1 MRLSIGCALFFV
13 VIAFVQSNPIFNG
26 MNDLNAVI
34 NQLGSQTALNDLMHN
49 LSGQVA
55 NALSSSQLQT
65 LVQQALQ
72 LAPNVMNGSVK
83 PQVAAAQLLAQLQQQ
98 LGSNN
103 QLLNAVTNAIQQLGS
118 ALLTIQPNL
127 LSGLGARSAVGK
139 QLQISDLESMVA
151 QYPQYSSAVASL
163 AALADKVKAA
173 LTQSQLK
180 ELEVLTLQL
189 ASNCMNGSLKPNAAA
204 TQLLAKLQ
212 QYLGT
217 TQLFVD
223 VAIVVQQLVSPVA

>member
-1 MRLSIGCALFFV
+1 MRLTIGCALFFV

-55 NALSSSQLQT
+55 NAISSSQLQA

-83 PQVAAAQLLAQLQQQ
+83 PLAAAIQLFAQLQQQ
-98 LGSNN
+98 LGSNT
-103 QLLNAVTNAIQQLGS
+103 QLLDAVTNAMQQLGS

-127 LSGLGARSAVGK
+127 LSGLGTRSAVGK
-139 QLQISDLESMVA
+139 QLQISDLEAMAA
-151 QYPQYSSAVASL
+151 QYPQYSSVVASL
-163 AALADKVKAA
+163 AALANPVVAA
-173 LTQSQLK
+173 LTKPQLQA
-180 ELEVLTLQL
+180 LESLALQL
-189 ASNCMNGSLKPNAAA
+189 APHVITGSVKPQDAVD
-204 TQLLAKLQ
+204 QLLTLLKQFLGDNHLFDSVSSVFQ
-212 QYLGT
+212 QMGN
-217 TQLFVD
+217 F
-223 VAIVVQQLVSPVA
+223 AA